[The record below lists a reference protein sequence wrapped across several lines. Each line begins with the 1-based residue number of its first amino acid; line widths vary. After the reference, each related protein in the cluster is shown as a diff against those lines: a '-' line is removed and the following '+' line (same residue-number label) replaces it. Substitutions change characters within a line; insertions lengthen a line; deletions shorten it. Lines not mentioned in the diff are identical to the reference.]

1 MTRIRTFSHD
11 FQEDEPKLVK
21 NPDTI
26 ENYLRDESN
35 IGGGNAEAVVYP
47 ETEAHISKIL
57 YKAYVNGIRIA
68 VSGGGTGLT
77 GARIPLGGYVMSM
90 EFMTRPVTPC
100 KEGECIIRGS
110 YLGKEYII
118 RIGTDSEEY
127 AYAVVPPGIPLNVL
141 IDMISRY
148 KLIYP
153 PNPTEKNA
161 FVGGNVATNSSGAWT
176 FRFAPIRHYVRRL
189 RIVLP
194 NGDIVEVS
202 RGEYNVSGRHFELE
216 TSSGEVIDVSL
227 PKYKMPSLKK
237 HSAGYYV
244 EDNLDLIDLF
254 IGAEGT
260 LGVYSEIEI
269 GLENMPEVIYPIYA
283 HFSNI
288 EDLLG
293 FVDSLKR
300 YSGEAPASI
309 FSIEFFDGYSVDFIR
324 KKYPP
329 PLIPE
334 ESRGIIFF
342 EIAGEEEDVFNTL
355 AEVSEVLDEFNVLK
369 VMASED
375 PKWIEKSREMRH
387 AVPEG
392 VSIFV
397 RRHNTHKVSTDIAV
411 PEDRFREMMDTYLD
425 IGESSGIHYV
435 MYGHIGDS
443 HIHFNFLPRN
453 VDELRK
459 SLDHAVELMKKGVA
473 LGGTIS
479 AEHGVGK
486 KVYFEDGEPEPI
498 LKILYGEKGLIESAE
513 LKKTIDEHLI
523 LNIGNIVS
531 EKYLGI

>member
-1 MTRIRTFSHD
+1 MTRIKAFPHD
-11 FQEDEPKLVK
+11 LHEEEPKMVR
-21 NPDTI
+21 NPDI
-26 ENYLRDESN
+26 LENYLKDESN
-35 IGGGNAEAVVYP
+35 IGGGSAEAVVYP
-47 ETEAHISKIL
+47 ESEAHISKLL
-57 YKAYVNGIRIA
+57 YKAHVNRIRIA

-77 GARIPLGGYVMSM
+77 GARIPLGGYIMSM
-90 EFMTRPVTPC
+90 EYMTRPVTTC
-100 KEGECIIRGS
+100 REGERIVKGD
-110 YLGKEYII
+110 YLGKGYVI
-118 RIGTDSEEY
+118 RIGRDSEGRPY
-127 AYAVVPPGIPLNVL
+127 TVVPPGIPLNVL

-194 NGDIVEVS
+194 NGDIVEIN
-202 RGEYNVSGRHFELE
+202 RGEYNLSRRYFELE
-216 TSSGEVIDVSL
+216 TSSGEIIDVPL
-227 PKYKMPSLKK
+227 PKYRMPSLKK
-237 HSAGYYV
+237 HSAGYYAKD
-244 EDNLDLIDLF
+244 EMDLIDLF

-269 GLENMPEVIYPIYA
+269 GLEPMPDVIFPIYA
-283 HFSNI
+283 HFSNMD
-288 EDLLG
+288 DLLG
-293 FVDSLKR
+293 FVDSLKKF
-300 YSGEAPASI
+300 SVESSASI

-324 KKYPP
+324 RKYRP

-334 ESRGIIFF
+334 ESKGIIFF
-342 EIAGEEEDVFNTL
+342 EIAGEEEDVFDTM
-355 AEVSEVLDEFNVLK
+355 AEVSEILDEFNVLK

-375 PKWIEKSREMRH
+375 PNWIEKSREMRH

-411 PEDRFREMMDTYLD
+411 PENRFGEMMDTYLD

-435 MYGHIGDS
+435 MYGHIGDD

-498 LKILYGEKGLIESAE
+498 LKIQYGEKGLIESAM
-513 LKKTIDEHLI
+513 LKKTMDESLI

-531 EKYLGI
+531 EKYLVT